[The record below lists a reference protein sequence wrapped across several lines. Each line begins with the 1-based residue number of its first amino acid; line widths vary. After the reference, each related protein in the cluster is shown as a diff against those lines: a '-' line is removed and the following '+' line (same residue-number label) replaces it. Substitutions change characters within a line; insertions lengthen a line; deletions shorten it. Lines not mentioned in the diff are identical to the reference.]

1 MEAFTACAAIWPLAR
16 HCATD
21 SDLWPSRG
29 SVPQYGPA
37 LISPTV
43 IQYVAWAQL
52 PYSLGGI
59 HFELRTPGDPLALVP
74 SVRAAVHEIDPELP
88 VAEFKT
94 QTEQIAETL
103 VQERLFGLLSS
114 CFAGLALV
122 LACIGLY
129 GLIAYSVARRTHE
142 IGVRMALGAR
152 QADVLGMI
160 MGDGLR
166 LLLIGL
172 ILGIAGAFALTR
184 LLASLLFDVKPT
196 DPITFAAVAL
206 ILTGATLCACY
217 LPARRAAKVDP
228 MEALRYE

>member
-1 MEAFTACAAIWPLAR
+1 M
-16 HCATD
+16 
-21 SDLWPSRG
+21 
-29 SVPQYGPA
+29 
-37 LISPTV
+37 
-43 IQYVAWAQL
+43 
-52 PYSLGGI
+52 
-59 HFELRTPGDPLALVP
+59 
-74 SVRAAVHEIDPELP
+74 
-88 VAEFKT
+88 AEFKT